1 MFYRLNRFRTE
12 QIFEDFCADQMVNIL
27 IDCPRADR
35 GPKFLM
41 ITVFFFRLVARP
53 IHLSVGESERK
64 VTQADFF

>member
-1 MFYRLNRFRTE
+1 
-12 QIFEDFCADQMVNIL
+12 MVNIL

>member
-1 MFYRLNRFRTE
+1 
-12 QIFEDFCADQMVNIL
+12 MVNIL

-64 VTQADFF
+64 VTQADFFFKCALLSFFQLLN